1 MSMLG
6 GYGAVGG
13 YGAAGGYGAVGSLM
27 GSTGYMGAQ
36 PVMTSQRMVDVH
48 VPQVMTRHHGCFL
61 DLEDRE
67 SSKRTQAIKSI

>member
-1 MSMLG
+1 MSVFGGLGGSVGGLG
-6 GYGAVGG
+6 GYGG
-13 YGAAGGYGAVGSLM
+13 LM
-27 GSTGYMGAQ
+27 GSTGFVGAPMGQ
-36 PVMTSQRMVDVH
+36 QVMTSQRMVDVH